1 MKISII
7 RIGNS
12 KGIRIPQAILQQC
25 QIEDEVGLEVIGRS
39 IRLTPIEK
47 RRYDMTFQNIT
58 RMNDQDIQAML
69 KRVDLTTL
77 AFSLVGADETIVERI
92 FRNMSKRAANLAQSE
107 IDRLSSMD
115 PKQLIIEMHRAR
127 INTAIQEIQ

>member
-25 QIEDEVGLEVIGRS
+25 QIEEEVDLDIIGRT
-39 IRLTPIEK
+39 IKLTPVEK
-47 RRYDMTFQNIT
+47 RKYDMTFQNIS
-58 RMNDQDIQAML
+58 RMNDQDIQSML

-77 AFSLVGADETIVERI
+77 AFSLVGADKTIVERI
-92 FRNMSKRAANLAQSE
+92 FRNMSQRAANLAQSE
-107 IDRLSSMD
+107 IDRLSGMD

-127 INTAIQEIQ
+127 INNAIQEIQ

>member
-12 KGIRIPQAILQQC
+12 KGIRIPQDILQQC
-25 QIEDEVGLEVIGRS
+25 QIEEEVDLDIIGRT
-39 IRLTPIEK
+39 IKLTPVEK
-47 RRYDMTFQNIT
+47 RKYDMTFQNIS
-58 RMNDQDIQAML
+58 RMNDQDIQSML

-77 AFSLVGADETIVERI
+77 AFSLVGADKTIVERI
-92 FRNMSKRAANLAQSE
+92 FRNMSQRAANLAQSE
-107 IDRLSSMD
+107 IDRLSGMD

-127 INTAIQEIQ
+127 INNAIQEIQ

>member
-1 MKISII
+1 
-7 RIGNS
+7 
-12 KGIRIPQAILQQC
+12 
-25 QIEDEVGLEVIGRS
+25 
-39 IRLTPIEK
+39 
-47 RRYDMTFQNIT
+47 MTFQNIT